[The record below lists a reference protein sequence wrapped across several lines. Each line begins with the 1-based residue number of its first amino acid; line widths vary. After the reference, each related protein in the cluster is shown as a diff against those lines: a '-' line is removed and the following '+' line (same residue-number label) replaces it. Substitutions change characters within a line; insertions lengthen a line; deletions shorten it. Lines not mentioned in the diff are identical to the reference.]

1 MTRSETLSTQASN
14 WARTIVSMRKK
25 LATVN
30 CEGKQGAVLWRAL
43 LFSERQFIYFVLS
56 YYQG

>member
-25 LATVN
+25 LPTVN

-43 LFSERQFIYFVLS
+43 LFSERQFIYFFF
-56 YYQG
+56 

>member
-1 MTRSETLSTQASN
+1 MTRSETLSAQASN

-30 CEGKQGAVLWRAL
+30 CEGKQGAVSWRAL
-43 LFSERQFIYFVLS
+43 LFSKRQFLYFVLS

>member
-14 WARTIVSMRKK
+14 WARTVVSMPKK
-25 LATVN
+25 VATVN
-30 CEGKQGAVLWRAL
+30 CQGKQGAVSWRAL
-43 LFSERQFIYFVLS
+43 LFSHRQFIDFVLS

>member
-1 MTRSETLSTQASN
+1 MTRSETLSKQASN
-14 WARTIVSMRKK
+14 WARTVVSMRKK

-30 CEGKQGAVLWRAL
+30 CDGKQRAVSWRAL
-43 LFSERQFIYFVLS
+43 LFSDRQFIYFVLS

>member
-1 MTRSETLSTQASN
+1 MTRSETLSTQTSN

-30 CEGKQGAVLWRAL
+30 CEGKQGAVSWRAL
-43 LFSERQFIYFVLS
+43 LFSKRQFLYFVLS

>member
-30 CEGKQGAVLWRAL
+30 CEGKQGAVSWRAL
-43 LFSERQFIYFVLS
+43 LFSKRQFLYFVLS